1 MRTAS
6 LMTILMMIP
15 ILFASTTLASPPTNG
30 STTVISDSQTWNG
43 GNFNGDVVIA
53 DGGVLTWTGESQIA
67 TDSTITVEEGG
78 ILNLDSAILEGQAS
92 VSTLLIFDN
101 TNIVIDQNISD
112 STATMTIHFSI
123 NVPQQA
129 YLNLTIDGMTTNEIT
144 GTSFETTVDLNNEFS
159 ILVDHYYPL
168 PFGITHIELFHSN
181 AELITTSA
189 EDFSQTGGSVS
200 WNQPSFHILN
210 HGTVVSEGST
220 LMGANISCEHL
231 CHFNE
236 STLIGSG
243 PIHVADE
250 THIGVNN
257 STIVGSR
264 TDEDIIVH
272 DQATIDYEESTGTG
286 GYTDAWIRL
295 LSKREIHVNAKVAT
309 VVATGIGYNANTIT
323 TAINGDTNQSTWFV
337 DLGTSE
343 NRRIVEWVDG
353 TGTYNQESGTI
364 KITVESNW
372 GNFVTDTVV
381 PKTSTSNINVTYP
394 SLSIDKIV
402 LDGVTADTGK
412 TQYLMVTISNT
423 GTVPADP
430 NVRCY
435 TNGEEADTSAN
446 TGNWQV
452 SPGETKDVP
461 LSWRHYSDEAV
472 VLTCK
477 FLYPDVLE
485 PVSDL
490 ISEEAEPVSNEVS
503 WTTAEEVD
511 ELPVLL
517 YGLIIAIVVALS
529 VFVALGSR
537 RLQNKEYIET
547 GVEFEEKS
555 IEESEEAS
563 EDEPEDESEE
573 ASEDDIED
581 ESEEASEEEP
591 EDLTW
596 TDADGNPIISVKE
609 D

>member
-1 MRTAS
+1 
-6 LMTILMMIP
+6 
-15 ILFASTTLASPPTNG
+15 
-30 STTVISDSQTWNG
+30 
-43 GNFNGDVVIA
+43 
-53 DGGVLTWTGESQIA
+53 
-67 TDSTITVEEGG
+67 
-78 ILNLDSAILEGQAS
+78 
-92 VSTLLIFDN
+92 
-101 TNIVIDQNISD
+101 
-112 STATMTIHFSI
+112 
-123 NVPQQA
+123 
-129 YLNLTIDGMTTNEIT
+129 MTTNEIT

-490 ISEEAEPVSNEVS
+490 ISKETEPVSNEVS

>member
-6 LMTILMMIP
+6 LLTILMMIP

-43 GNFNGDVVIA
+43 GSFNGDVVIA

-78 ILNLDSAILEGQAS
+78 TLNLDSAILEGQAS

-101 TNIVIDQNISD
+101 TNIVISENISD
-112 STATMTIHFSI
+112 STATMTIHFNI

-129 YLNLTIDGMTTNEIT
+129 YLNLTIDGTTINEIT
-144 GTSFETTVDLNNEFS
+144 GTSFETTVDLNDEFS

-189 EDFSQTGGSVS
+189 EGFQQTGGSLS
-200 WNQPSFHILN
+200 WNQPSFQILN
-210 HGTVVSEGST
+210 HGTVISESST
-220 LMGANISCEHL
+220 LMGADIRCENL
-231 CHFNE
+231 CHFND
-236 STLIGSG
+236 SSLIGSG

-250 THIGVNN
+250 THIGVDN
-257 STIVGSR
+257 STILGSR

-309 VVATGIGYNANTIT
+309 VVATGIGYNSNTINT
-323 TAINGDTNQSTWFV
+323 VINGEDDQSTWFV

-343 NRRIVEWVDG
+343 SKRIVEWVDG

-372 GNFVTDTVV
+372 GNFIADVAA
-381 PKTSTSNINVTYP
+381 PKIATSNVNVTYP
-394 SLSIDKIV
+394 SLNIDKIV
-402 LDGVTADTGK
+402 PDSVTADTGK
-412 TQYLMVTISNT
+412 THYVMVTISNT
-423 GTVPADP
+423 GTIPANP

-435 TNGEEADTSAN
+435 TNGEEADTTAN
-446 TGNWQV
+446 TGNWEV
-452 SPGETKDVP
+452 APGESKDVP
-461 LSWRHYSDEAV
+461 VSWWHNADEAV
-472 VLTCK
+472 VLNCK

-485 PVSDL
+485 PVSNL
-490 ISEEAEPVSNEVS
+490 ISDEAGQSSSEVS

-511 ELPVLL
+511 ELPILL
-517 YGLIIAIVVALS
+517 YGLIIAIVVALG

-537 RLQNKEYIET
+537 RLQDKEYVET
-547 GVEFEEKS
+547 SEEFEEKS
-555 IEESEEAS
+555 L
-563 EDEPEDESEE
+563 
-573 ASEDDIED
+573 D

-591 EDLTW
+591 EDFTW
-596 TDADGNPIISVKE
+596 TDADGNPIVSVKDE
-609 D
+609 

>member
-6 LMTILMMIP
+6 LLTILMMLP

-53 DGGVLTWTGESQIA
+53 DGGMLTWTGESQIA

-78 ILNLDSAILEGQAS
+78 VLNLDSASLEGQAS

-101 TNIVIDQNISD
+101 TNIVVSENISD
-112 STATMTIHFSI
+112 LTATLTIHFNI

-129 YLNLTIDGMTTNEIT
+129 YLNLTIDGTTTYEIT
-144 GTSFETTVDLNNEFS
+144 GTSFETTVDLNDEFS

-168 PFGITHIELFHSN
+168 PLGITHIEIFHSN

-189 EDFSQTGGSVS
+189 EEFSQTGGSLS
-200 WNQPSFHILN
+200 WNQPSFHIHN
-210 HGTVVSEGST
+210 HGTVVSEDST

-231 CHFNE
+231 CYFND
-236 STLIGSG
+236 SSLIGSG
-243 PIHVADE
+243 PIHVAHE

-257 STIVGSR
+257 STILGSR

-309 VVATGIGYNANTIT
+309 VVATGIGYNMNTINT
-323 TAINGDTNQSTWFV
+323 VINGEEDQSTWFV

-343 NRRIVEWVDG
+343 NKRIVEWVDG
-353 TGTYNQESGTI
+353 TGAYHQESGTI

-372 GNFVTDTVV
+372 GNFIADA
-381 PKTSTSNINVTYP
+381 PAPRIATSNINVTYP

-402 LDGVTADTGK
+402 PDAVTANTGK
-412 TQYLMVTISNT
+412 THYVMVTISNT
-423 GTVPADP
+423 GSIPANP

-435 TNGEEADTSAN
+435 TNGEEADTTAN
-446 TGNWQV
+446 TGNWEV
-452 SPGETKDVP
+452 APGESKDVP
-461 LSWRHYSDEAV
+461 LTWWHYVDEAA
-472 VLTCK
+472 VLNCK
-477 FLYPDVLE
+477 FFYPDVLE
-485 PVSDL
+485 PVSNL
-490 ISEEAEPVSNEVS
+490 ISDEAGQSSSEVS

-517 YGLIIAIVVALS
+517 YGLIIAIVVALG
-529 VFVALGSR
+529 VFVAMGSR
-537 RLQNKEYIET
+537 RLQNKEYIE
-547 GVEFEEKS
+547 
-555 IEESEEAS
+555 
-563 EDEPEDESEE
+563 
-573 ASEDDIED
+573 IED
-581 ESEEASEEEP
+581 EVEDTEEEIEEEIEEAVEEESK
-591 EDLTW
+591 DLTW